1 MFTSL
6 SHDMRT
12 PLNAITNS
20 YQLIGFTVEEM
31 RNRLS
36 KHQNI
41 DESLKDLYPRY
52 ERYIKIGDI
61 SSCLL
66 LNLVEDILD
75 LAKFNAKMFKLNI
88 ESFKLGSLLEEIS
101 FLFKFQWDEKNI
113 DFRIIWDP
121 VLLNSTF
128 ESDAKRIKQV
138 LINLA
143 SNSIKFTQKGEI
155 SISVSTF
162 EVNGENFI
170 KFQIKDTG
178 MGINKNDIP
187 KLFK

>member
-20 YQLIGFTVEEM
+20 LQLIGFTVEDM
-31 RNRLS
+31 RKKLS
-36 KHQNI
+36 KLEEANRVCSQ
-41 DESLKDLYPRY
+41 LYPRF
-52 ERYIKIGDI
+52 ERFIMIGDI

-75 LAKFNAKMFKLNI
+75 LAKFSANMFKLNI
-88 ESFKLGSLLEEIS
+88 NPFKLDTLLNEIDSL
-101 FLFKFQWDEKNI
+101 FDFQWTERRLR
-113 DFRIIWDP
+113 FRILWDQD
-121 VLLNSTF
+121 LANSTF

-138 LINLA
+138 LINLV
-143 SNSIKFTQKGEI
+143 SNSIKFTEKGEI
-155 SISVSTF
+155 TIKVSKF
-162 EVNGENFI
+162 EDNNKLFL
-170 KFQIKDTG
+170 KFKVRDTG
-178 MGINKNDIP
+178 VGINNNDFS